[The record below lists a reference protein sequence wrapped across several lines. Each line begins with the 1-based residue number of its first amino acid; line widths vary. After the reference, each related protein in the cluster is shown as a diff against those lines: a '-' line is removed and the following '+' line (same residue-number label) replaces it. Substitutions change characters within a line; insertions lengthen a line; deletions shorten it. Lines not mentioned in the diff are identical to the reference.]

1 MCLFI
6 YFFFPHSLLHT
17 LNLLQPSFLTFPF
30 FFLFRLLV
38 SFFAADSSC
47 RTPVLQSPFF
57 FSPFIFPVYL
67 NTQTSCTSFFC
78 FSSCFS
84 SPPTPPPLLFAIH
97 KAPVLFA
104 FFLGCLQN
112 IPLHSFFFF
121 FCFTVACFDVFVVF
135 FFFFFLFFLLLLLLF
150 PRSFLS
156 LLLLMYV
163 SGRFK
168 IGRERKGKENSRE
181 TAMAYVSFHI
191 PAAFFLFF
199 FFYLTHRN

>member
-1 MCLFI
+1 MLLLF
-6 YFFFPHSLLHT
+6 
-17 LNLLQPSFLTFPF
+17 
-30 FFLFRLLV
+30 
-38 SFFAADSSC
+38 
-47 RTPVLQSPFF
+47 FF
-57 FSPFIFPVYL
+57 FSL
-67 NTQTSCTSFFC
+67 FF
-78 FSSCFS
+78 
-84 SPPTPPPLLFAIH
+84 
-97 KAPVLFA
+97 
-104 FFLGCLQN
+104 
-112 IPLHSFFFF
+112 
-121 FCFTVACFDVFVVF
+121 
-135 FFFFFLFFLLLLLLF
+135 FFLLLLLLF

>member
-1 MCLFI
+1 MISFFLCFLFVSKSLLYCVCLFI

-84 SPPTPPPLLFAIH
+84 SPPTPPP
-97 KAPVLFA
+97 P
-104 FFLGCLQN
+104 
-112 IPLHSFFFF
+112 PLCYTQSTRSICFFFF
-121 FCFTVACFDVFVVF
+121 
-135 FFFFFLFFLLLLLLF
+135 
-150 PRSFLS
+150 R
-156 LLLLMYV
+156 V
-163 SGRFK
+163 S
-168 IGRERKGKENSRE
+168 S
-181 TAMAYVSFHI
+181 TYTSA
-191 PAAFFLFF
+191 
-199 FFYLTHRN
+199 